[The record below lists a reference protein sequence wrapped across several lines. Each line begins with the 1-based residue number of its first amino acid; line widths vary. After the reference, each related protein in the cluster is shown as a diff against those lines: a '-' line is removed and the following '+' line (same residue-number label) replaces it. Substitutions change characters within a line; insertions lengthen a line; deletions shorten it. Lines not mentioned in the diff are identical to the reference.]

1 MNNKIKGIHHIT
13 AIASDPQRNLGFY
26 SGVLGLRLVKKTVN
40 FDAPDTYHLYYG
52 DETGQPG
59 TILTFFPWGK
69 NGWYGRAGTGQVT
82 VISLA
87 IAETAMEYWI
97 ERLQEH
103 DLSIQG
109 PFQRFEEEVI
119 AFRDPDGI
127 QLELVASKHHRL
139 NSWENQVIPVEYSI
153 QGLHSVTLSLRD
165 CELTNHLLIE
175 SLDFQLVGHMGKR
188 RRYRVG
194 DGSIGSLIDLLCLP
208 DAEGGRIGV
217 GAVHHIAWRVA
228 NNAIQNQKRDILTQ
242 LGYQVSP
249 VMDRNYFHSIY
260 FKDPGNVLFE
270 IATDSPGFLVDESK
284 EFLGSQL
291 KLPVWYEA
299 RRNQIEAALPKL

>member
-1 MNNKIKGIHHIT
+1 MDNKIKGIHHIT
-13 AIASDPQRNLGFY
+13 AIAGDPQRNLDFY
-26 SGVLGLRLVKKTVN
+26 RGVLGLRLVKKTVN

-59 TILTFFPWGK
+59 TILTFFPWGR
-69 NGWYGRAGTGQVT
+69 NGWRGRAGTGQVT
-82 VISLA
+82 VISLS
-87 IAETAMEYWI
+87 IAETAIEYWI
-97 ERLQEH
+97 ERLQEN
-103 DLSIQG
+103 DLSIQD
-109 PFQRFEEEVI
+109 PFRRFEEEVI

-127 QLELVASKHHRL
+127 QLELVASKHHQL
-139 NSWENQVIPVEYSI
+139 NSWENKVIPVEYSI

-165 CELTNHLLIE
+165 CELTNHLLTE
-175 SLDFQLVGHMGKR
+175 SLDFQLVGHLGNR

-194 DGSIGSLIDLLCLP
+194 DGSIGGLVDLLCLP
-208 DAEGGRIGV
+208 DTEGGRIGV
-217 GAVHHIAWRVA
+217 GAVHHFAWRVA
-228 NNAIQNQKRDILTQ
+228 NNAIQNQKRDMLIQ

-291 KLPVWYEA
+291 KLPVWYET
-299 RRNQIEAALPKL
+299 RRIQIEAALPKL

>member
-1 MNNKIKGIHHIT
+1 MDNKIKGIHHIT
-13 AIASDPQRNLGFY
+13 AIAGEPQRNLDFY

-69 NGWYGRAGTGQVT
+69 NSWHGRVGTGQVT

-127 QLELVASKHHRL
+127 QLELVASHHHHL